1 MQGQDPG
8 LQDLLNY
15 FQKGDISE
23 NAINARKLM
32 ATSEDYIS
40 EEGVL
45 YHLDRNTSRTKEAIA
60 KQLVIPRSL
69 TDEVTLSCHEEI
81 TSGHLGFE
89 KTYLKIGS
97 RFFWPGMYSD
107 IERWCK
113 SCVTCAT
120 KKTPRNL
127 PKAPLQPIPVE
138 GPFDRVAVDVLGPFP
153 TSEKGNKYVIIFA
166 DYLTKWVEAFAGSDF
181 TATTTAKLFVEE
193 IICRHSA
200 PRKLLSDRGKTFC
213 RTSSKEYAN

>member
-1 MQGQDPG
+1 M
-8 LQDLLNY
+8 
-15 FQKGDISE
+15 F
-23 NAINARKLM
+23 
-32 ATSEDYIS
+32 

-45 YHLDRNTSRTKEAIA
+45 YHLDRNNSRTKEAIT

-69 TDEVTLSCHEEI
+69 RDKVTLSCHEEI

-153 TSEKGNKYVIIFA
+153 TSENGNKYVIIFTEN
-166 DYLTKWVEAFAGSDF
+166 LTKWVEAFAVSDF
-181 TATTTAKLFVEE
+181 TAATTAKLFVEE
-193 IICRHSA
+193 IISRHSA
-200 PRKLLSDRGKTFC
+200 PHKLLSDRGKNFLSNVVKGVCKLVNTAKVNTTNYHPECDGSVQFISFKFS
-213 RTSSKEYAN
+213 TYNL